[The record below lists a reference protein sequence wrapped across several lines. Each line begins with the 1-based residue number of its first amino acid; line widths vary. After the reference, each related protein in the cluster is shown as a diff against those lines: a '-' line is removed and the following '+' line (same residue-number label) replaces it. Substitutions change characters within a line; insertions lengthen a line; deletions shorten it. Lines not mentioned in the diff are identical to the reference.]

1 MVFPDFVPIDL
12 SPMSAITAVILFFY
26 GAAGIFT
33 YNLIKREFKR
43 IGDDILKHEER
54 LESGQE
60 TMSEMKT
67 NIALTLQSVT
77 RMERILERRE
87 EK

>member
-1 MVFPDFVPIDL
+1 MDFLNFIPL
-12 SPMSAITAVILFFY
+12 ENRGMSIITAVVLFFY

-77 RMERILERRE
+77 RMERILERRRE
-87 EK
+87 D

>member
-1 MVFPDFVPIDL
+1 VDFLNFIPL
-12 SPMSAITAVILFFY
+12 ENRGMSILTALTFFFY
-26 GAAGIFT
+26 TVGFGYFYST
-33 YNLIKREFKR
+33 LKREFKHVNEK
-43 IGDDILKHEER
+43 IKKHEER

-77 RMERILERRE
+77 RMERILERRRE
-87 EK
+87 D